1 MALENIHIK
10 YLKDY
15 IDQLIINQ
23 GILQVKNPELVIEK
37 IKVDFLVKLAFRF
50 YSKLYSS
57 EKYASYLRESEKE
70 NFINSD
76 KEYQPILQ
84 CMFSLINTRKQEKEV
99 QCLNCA
105 TEIPLKELSISGDN
119 LPICSDCQLE
129 IGLEMDIWEKVF
141 G

>member
-10 YLKDY
+10 FLKNY
-15 IDQLIINQ
+15 IDQLIINK
-23 GILQVKNPELVIEK
+23 GVIHVKNPELVIEK
-37 IKVDFLVKLAFRF
+37 IKVDFLIKLAFRF

-57 EKYASYLRESEKE
+57 EKYASYLKESEKE
-70 NFINSD
+70 NFIDSD

-84 CMFSLINTRKQEKEV
+84 CMFSLINSKKQEKDV
-99 QCLNCA
+99 QCLNCGV
-105 TEIPLKELSISGDN
+105 EISLETLSNYGDN
-119 LPICSDCQLE
+119 LPICTDCQME